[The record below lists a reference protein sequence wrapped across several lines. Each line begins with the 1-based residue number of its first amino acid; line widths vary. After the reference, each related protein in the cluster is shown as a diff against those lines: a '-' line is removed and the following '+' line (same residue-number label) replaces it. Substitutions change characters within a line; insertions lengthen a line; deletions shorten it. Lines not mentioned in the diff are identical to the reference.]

1 MIWLNPLFIAV
12 IRILAPLL
20 VRLDAREMTRIPKKG
35 PFILAMNHVNF
46 LDGPILLA
54 RLFPRRVVS
63 LAKKETWDNPLL
75 GFAATSIGAIP
86 ITRGGADPT
95 ALRQVSKVLAEGGF
109 LYINPEG
116 TRSRD
121 GVLRGGKAGVV
132 AIAQRTGAPLIP
144 LAFEGLEGFG
154 DSIRKLRRTPA
165 ILHVGEAFDLVQSTR
180 DTEKE
185 TRIPDKLRREAIVDE
200 VMCRIAALLPESK
213 RGPWAGASRQ
223 DWRYTKTRGE
233 RNPGE

>member
-1 MIWLNPLFIAV
+1 MRVLGPFFVAL
-12 IRILAPLL
+12 IRVFAPLL
-20 VRLDAREMTRIPKKG
+20 VRLDASELARVPKKG

-75 GFAATSIGAIP
+75 GFAASAIGAIP
-86 ITRGGADPT
+86 ITRGGADPA
-95 ALRQVSKVLAEGGF
+95 ALRQVSRILAEGGF

-121 GVLRGGKAGVV
+121 GVLRRGKAGVV
-132 AIAQRTGAPLIP
+132 AIALRTGAPIIP

-154 DSIRKLRRTPA
+154 ESIRKLRRTRA
-165 ILHVGEAFDLVQSTR
+165 VLHVGESFELMHSAADST
-180 DTEKE
+180 KE
-185 TRIPDKLRREAIVDE
+185 SREAALDE
-200 VMCRIAALLPESK
+200 IMRRIAALLPEEK
-213 RGPWAGASRQ
+213 RGTWAGSRGQ
-223 DWRYTKTRGE
+223 
-233 RNPGE
+233 